1 MKGLFIRQQ
10 EHGPDCFRIKGMM
23 RTVKGPLYIGLQ
35 RCPRIGVGVC
45 VCVCLCICIGVCFI
59 QVKMEGPPKQT
70 KSPQA
75 SC

>member
-35 RCPRIGVGVC
+35 RCPRIGVCVC
-45 VCVCLCICIGVCFI
+45 VCVCVCVFEC
-59 QVKMEGPPKQT
+59 VL
-70 KSPQA
+70 SR
-75 SC
+75 